1 MAFPFKLAR
10 GFLYLSA
17 LYVALV
23 TPSTLFP
30 FIVGKYAWFR
40 GMIDLALLAFAL
52 GLLLYDPE
60 GEMWERL
67 KATFRKPLAIASTA
81 FALFFL
87 LAGFFG
93 MDPATSF
100 WSNFERGEGGLQILH
115 LFTLFILA
123 VSLFR
128 EERDWRKFLGWILTG
143 GVLMVGYG
151 LFAAGDI
158 SGFIGGNFSEE
169 GFRFSGSIGNPA
181 YVAAFAIF
189 MAFYAGY
196 LLFSKYRHRLF
207 SGGALLLY
215 GVCVIMAGAFL
226 SAATRGAFLGFLAG
240 LVVGTA
246 YFVFVHRAWRRW
258 FALGAT
264 VLVLLVGTLVFF
276 KDAPFVTA
284 IPGSRIFDISLTT
297 KTFEDRAIMWKMA
310 LEGWKDRPIFGWGPE
325 NYINVFD
332 RKLDPSYF
340 KPAEGFGA
348 WFDRAHSLYFD
359 YLVETGLLGL
369 LSFLALFV
377 VFAWGLFRPDSKP
390 IADPRQSRGTRIG
403 EENHESV
410 VPRALMLGVLVA
422 YLVQGVVLFDV
433 LPIYYNLF
441 VTLAF
446 GAFFFGN
453 RMGVASP
460 PSPPPAQWKRAA
472 IASLL
477 AILAAGS
484 LIFGVYAPV
493 AKARAYIS
501 AIQTAASV
509 TSVPTFIAHFTP
521 ALTHWSPIGQEEVVK
536 FLASDIAGMVGG
548 GNQPEEGMRGLV
560 AFIEPYLLQNNVR
573 HLLVGGHLYYALWS
587 QYGKKAEDYTRAE
600 QYYQAA
606 REIGPALPP
615 VLYALFDLY
624 LNGGDYERARVTGE
638 SILQLWPNAQEVRD
652 TLGTLP
658 STGR

>member
-1 MAFPFKLAR
+1 MAHSFKIAR

-40 GMIDLALLAFAL
+40 GSVDLALIAFAL
-52 GLLLYDPE
+52 GLLFQDPH

-67 KATFRKPLAIASTA
+67 KRVFRKPLVIAVSVFT
-81 FALFFL
+81 ALFI

-93 MDPATSF
+93 IDPVMSF

-115 LFTLFILA
+115 LFALFILT
-123 VSLFR
+123 VLLFR
-128 EERDWRKFLGWILTG
+128 EERDWRKFFGWILTG

-151 LFAAGDI
+151 LFAAWDI
-158 SGFIGGNFSEE
+158 PGFIGGNFGDG

-189 MAFYAGY
+189 MVFYAGY

-207 SGGALLLY
+207 SGGAFFLY

-240 LVVGTA
+240 LVAAAA

-258 FALGAT
+258 FMLGT
-264 VLVLLVGTLVFF
+264 IILVLLVGTLVFF
-276 KDAPFVTA
+276 KNSPLVSA

-297 KTFEDRAIMWKMA
+297 ETFRHRAIMWGMA
-310 LEGWKDRPIFGWGPE
+310 LEGWKDRPILGWGPE

-332 RKLDPSYF
+332 RKLDPAYF
-340 KPAEGFGA
+340 NPTEGFGA
-348 WFDRAHSLYFD
+348 WFDRAHSVYFD
-359 YLVETGLLGL
+359 YLVETGILGL

-377 VFAWGLFRPDSKP
+377 VFTVVAFRKRVSEGND
-390 IADPRQSRGTRIG
+390 
-403 EENHESV
+403 ESI
-410 VPRALMLGVLVA
+410 VPRALMFGVFVA
-422 YLVQGVVLFDV
+422 YLVQGIVLFDV

-446 GAFFFGN
+446 VAFFFEN
-453 RMGVASP
+453 HITTKLP
-460 PSPPPAQWKRAA
+460 PSKPSIQWKCAA
-472 IASLL
+472 TSSLL
-477 AILAAGS
+477 VILAAGS
-484 LIFGVYAPV
+484 LVFGVYAPV
-493 AKARAYIS
+493 AKARAYIN
-501 AIQTAASV
+501 ALQTAGSI
-509 TSVPTFIAHFTP
+509 TSVDSFITHFTP

-536 FLASDIAGMVGG
+536 FLSSDVGSMVGT
-548 GNQPEEGMRGLV
+548 GNQLEEGMRGLI

-573 HLLVGGHLYYALWS
+573 HLLVGGHLYYGLWS
-587 QYGKKAEDYTRAE
+587 KYGGDSEDYVRAE
-600 QYYQAA
+600 RYYEAA
-606 REIGPALPP
+606 RAIGPALPP

-624 LNGGDYERARVTGE
+624 LNGGNYEKAQVVGE
-638 SILQLWPNAQEVRD
+638 DILRLWPDAQDVRG
-652 TLGTLP
+652 TLGTI
-658 STGR
+658 SSAGR